1 MFIPIIEWG
10 GELFVWQTA
19 FQVGSLPF
27 FMITKEKLRLFAEQ
41 TNYLYIHRIGNYVV
55 KVRFQEEG
63 PSIDDKME
71 EYFSHLAEMHI

>member
-1 MFIPIIEWG
+1 MCG
-10 GELFVWQTA
+10 GQYTKGV
-19 FQVGSLPF
+19 VSF

-55 KVRFQEEG
+55 KVRFQEEA

-71 EYFSHLAEMHI
+71 EYLSHLAEMHI

>member
-1 MFIPIIEWG
+1 MRG
-10 GELFVWQTA
+10 RQYTKGV
-19 FQVGSLPF
+19 VSF

-55 KVRFQEEG
+55 KVRFQEEA

-71 EYFSHLAEMHI
+71 EYLSHLAEMHI

>member
-1 MFIPIIEWG
+1 MCSRQYTKGVVF
-10 GELFVWQTA
+10 
-19 FQVGSLPF
+19 F

-55 KVRFQEEG
+55 KVRFQEEA

-71 EYFSHLAEMHI
+71 EYLSHLAEMHI

>member
-1 MFIPIIEWG
+1 M
-10 GELFVWQTA
+10 WQTA

-71 EYFSHLAEMHI
+71 EYLSHLAEMHI